1 MAKARKLPSGSWQIC
16 VYLGTDGAGKKK
28 FKSITHPDKKTC
40 EFMAAE
46 YQLNHK
52 NSPHTLSD
60 LTFAAALDRYI
71 ESKSNVL
78 SPTTLR
84 EYKVCRRNYFKTIA
98 PMRLQ
103 DITQND
109 IQMEINDLASR
120 LAPKTVRNIHGM
132 LSAVFS
138 VYRPN
143 FKLQTALPQK
153 VKKQLYIPDNDDIK
167 KIVQC
172 AAGKKIELPIML
184 AAFGSLRRSEISAL
198 TYDDI
203 DGCTVRI
210 NKALVKDSAG
220 KWVTKTTKTVE
231 STRFV
236 EMPQYVIDKILPG
249 EGNIVDLT
257 PDKITHHFARLLKN
271 NGIPHFRF
279 HDLRH
284 YQASILHAMGV
295 PDKYIMQR
303 GGWRTDNTLKNIYQH
318 TFDKTTKEVNDKI
331 NGYFTDMLQDPT
343 P

>member
-1 MAKARKLPSGSWQIC
+1 MPKAKKLPSGNWRTN
-16 VYLGTDGAGKKK
+16 VYIGTDAAGKKK
-28 FKSITHPDKKTC
+28 FKSFTHPDRKTC
-40 EFMAAE
+40 EFMASE
-46 YQLNHK
+46 YQLAAK
-52 NSPHTLSD
+52 REQLPLSD
-60 LTFAAALDRYI
+60 ITFGNAMDRYI

-84 EYKVCRRNYFKTIA
+84 EYKVCRRNYFKTLA
-98 PMRLQ
+98 PMKLHN
-103 DITQND
+103 ITQND
-109 IQMEINDLASR
+109 IQIEINDLSSR

-143 FKLQTALPQK
+143 FKLQTTLPQK
-153 VKKQLYIPDNDDIK
+153 IKPNLYIPDNEDIK
-167 KIVQC
+167 KIVQY
-172 AAGKKIELPIML
+172 AAGKKIELPIMF
-184 AAFGSLRRSEISAL
+184 AAFGSLRRSEICAL

-203 DGCTVRI
+203 DGCTVRV
-210 NKALVKDSAG
+210 NKALVKDSTG

-236 EMPQYVIDKILPG
+236 EMPQYVIDRIPPG
-249 EGNIVDLT
+249 EGNIVELT

-271 NGIPHFRF
+271 NGITHFRF

-318 TFDKTTKEVNDKI
+318 TFDKTTKEVSDKI
-331 NGYFTDMLQDPT
+331 NNYFTDMMQDPQS
-343 P
+343 